1 MVKYRQSQQF
11 YNNEYKVLAFNV
23 FTNIDDVHLAT
34 DIAWAPLR
42 RKKMTKKI
50 VKVQNP
56 TFIEKKFKV

>member
-34 DIAWAPLR
+34 DIA
-42 RKKMTKKI
+42 
-50 VKVQNP
+50 
-56 TFIEKKFKV
+56 